1 MPILKRP
8 VGSFSPPK
16 QYTQRSRKGKKAWRK
31 NIDSTEIQNGLEEL
45 REELIQGGVIS
56 EKKSEDL
63 FTIDKYG
70 DISIP
75 KKLNIKVSKKLKAT
89 EIISQRSSLP
99 AVIIRK
105 RPSEKTSNGIIQP
118 KRQRISYVPHK
129 EVARLKSIAA
139 GHPTKQV
146 SNVKEATYDVWNVSS
161 DEDTTYLS
169 PQFSFLEKKK
179 KKKAPITLKKTPIS
193 LSASGKQIP
202 AVEKPSGSYS
212 YNPSA
217 IEYTERLQA
226 LGQREVEAE
235 KSRLRAA
242 EAERILL
249 EAAAKSAAEAGIAK
263 ERADLSEW
271 EEDSAWEGFESGA
284 EDNKLTVKRPER
296 KTQAQRNKIKRRKE
310 EERRAK
316 MEYAIKKKN
325 EQVAQAIKL
334 AKELDKKNKQQQL
347 EAVSSDDGLSD
358 NFETR
363 RRKLGNFK
371 LPEKNLEIV
380 LPDELQDSLRLL
392 KPEGNLLKER
402 YRSLLVRGKVECRK
416 PISFAKKPKR
426 KVTEKWTHKDFVLH

>member
-16 QYTQRSRKGKKAWRK
+16 QYSQKSRKGKRAWRK

-45 REELIQGGVIS
+45 REELIQGGVIT

-63 FTIDKYG
+63 FTIDKHG
-70 DISIP
+70 DVSIP
-75 KKLNIKVSKKLKAT
+75 KKLNIKVSKALKAT

-99 AVIIRK
+99 AVTIRK
-105 RPSEKTSNGIIQP
+105 RSSEKTSNGIIEP
-118 KRQRISYVPHK
+118 KRQRTSYVSHK
-129 EVARLKSIAA
+129 EVTRLKSIAA

-146 SNVKEATYDVWNVSS
+146 LNINEANYDVWNASS
-161 DEDTTYLS
+161 DEDTTHLS
-169 PQFSFLEKKK
+169 PQFSFLEKQKK
-179 KKKAPITLKKTPIS
+179 KNAPKTLKKTPIS
-193 LSASGKQIP
+193 LSASGKKVP
-202 AVEKPSGSYS
+202 AVGKPTGAYS

-235 KSRLRAA
+235 ENRLRAA
-242 EAERILL
+242 EAERMLL
-249 EAAAKSAAEAGIAK
+249 AAAAKSAAEAEIIEA
-263 ERADLSEW
+263 RADLSEW
-271 EEDSAWEGFESGA
+271 EEDSAWEGFESGI
-284 EDNKLTVKRPER
+284 EDNKLTAKRPER

-310 EERRAK
+310 EERKAK

-334 AKELDKKNKQQQL
+334 AKELDKKKKNQEL
-347 EAVSSDDGLSD
+347 EVVSSDDSLSD
-358 NFETR
+358 SFETR
-363 RRKLGNFK
+363 RRKLGNIK

-402 YRSLLVRGKVECRK
+402 YRSLLERGKVECRK
-416 PISFAKKPKR
+416 PISFARKPKQ